1 MEKPT
6 TGVWRMGELHNLLEA
21 RGKQF
26 ALEHN
31 MAQRD
36 LLEAACAYM
45 SDEDTALAFAYSGW
59 AQCALPHRRI
69 AVDRP
74 WEVGSERMRLVVEPG
89 RAPSGP
95 DGKLEFCGVPFGAY
109 ARLILIYLQSQ
120 ALRTQSREIELGG
133 SWREWLGKI
142 GVPWGGPSRRA
153 VLEQAELVSRCRL
166 TFHLS
171 GNGRAGLVNQSIVD
185 RALFL
190 EISDKSGR
198 QGRLSLE
205 TAKLSEGFYEQ
216 LKRHPIPLE
225 LSAIKPLSN
234 NSAALDCYLWL
245 AYRLHSLSAPRLV
258 TWKALKDQHGV
269 GFAKLYH
276 FKHKFPTVLAL
287 AMSVYPEAKVDVG
300 DEGIVLHP
308 SPPPVRPRIV
318 AVRG

>member
-1 MEKPT
+1 
-6 TGVWRMGELHNLLEA
+6 MGEIHSLLEA
-21 RGKQF
+21 RGKAF
-26 ALEHN
+26 AVEHD

-69 AVDRP
+69 AADKP
-74 WEVGSERMRLVVEPG
+74 WVVASERVRLVVEPG
-89 RAPSGP
+89 RVPTGP
-95 DGKLEFCGVPFGAY
+95 DGELEFCGVPFGAY

-120 ALRTQSREIELGG
+120 ALKQQSREIELGA

-142 GVPWGGPSRRA
+142 GVPWGGTSRRA

-166 TFHLS
+166 TFHIR
-171 GNGRAGLVNQSIVD
+171 GNGSSGLVNQSIVD

-190 EISDKSGR
+190 EIADKSGR
-198 QGRLSLE
+198 QGHLSLE

-225 LSAIKPLSN
+225 MSAIRPLSN
-234 NSAALDCYLWL
+234 NSAALDCYVWL
-245 AYRLHSLSAPRLV
+245 AYRLHSLGGPKLV
-258 TWKALKDQHGV
+258 TWKALKDQHGL

-276 FKHKFPTVLAL
+276 FKNKFPAVLAL
-287 AMSVYPEAKVDVG
+287 AMSVYPEAKVDVR
-300 DEGIVLHP
+300 DEGVVLHP
-308 SPPPVRPRIV
+308 SPPPVRPRIS

>member
-1 MEKPT
+1 
-6 TGVWRMGELHNLLEA
+6 MGEIHSLLEA
-21 RGKQF
+21 QGKQF
-26 ALEHN
+26 AVEHN

-36 LLEAACAYM
+36 LLEAAVAYM

-69 AVDRP
+69 AADKP
-74 WEVGSERMRLVVEPG
+74 WEVRSERVQLVVEPG
-89 RAPSGP
+89 RAPGP
-95 DGKLEFCGVPFGAY
+95 DGNLEFCGVPFGAY

-166 TFHLS
+166 TFHIR
-171 GNGRAGLVNQSIVD
+171 GNGQRGLVNQSIVD

-190 EISDKSGR
+190 EIADKSGR
-198 QGRLSLE
+198 QGHLSLE

-225 LSAIKPLSN
+225 MSAIRPLSN
-234 NSAALDCYLWL
+234 NSAALDCYVWL
-245 AYRLHSLSAPRLV
+245 AYRLHSLSGPKLV
-258 TWKALKDQHGV
+258 TWKALKDQHGL
-269 GFAKLYH
+269 GFSKLYH
-276 FKHKFPTVLAL
+276 FKNKFPAVLAL
-287 AMSVYPEAKVDVG
+287 ALSVYPEAKVDVR
-300 DEGIVLHP
+300 DEGVVLHP
-308 SPPPVRPRIV
+308 SPPPVRPRII